1 MKLLRAE
8 GAGRWVSPWLP
19 ADARLSKNGADAV
32 RLFPRM
38 LHHGLRSLPVR
49 TA

>member
-1 MKLLRAE
+1 VKLLQDE
-8 GAGRWVSPWLP
+8 GAGRWVSPRVP
-19 ADARLSKNGADAV
+19 TDARLSKNGADAV

-38 LHHGLRSLPVR
+38 LHQGLRSLPVR